1 MKKIILLMIGTL
13 MLGTI
18 SYAQDDT
25 IDSFFLKKSDS
36 SVKKAR
42 LNIAVPDAPAFKALG
57 TDPSEILRP
66 SDAKQFALIIPNF
79 LSGSKV
85 VVPSSFAAEVSP
97 GLLLSNY
104 SLNDYYNKPALRA
117 LVKTRFSIGSAADE
131 SIGRKVALG
140 IRTTLFESKEF
151 KADRAFINENIRNR
165 FLKPIHKRV
174 DSAFEAYVALHPE
187 VLENQEL
194 AKQKKA
200 EIKKSL
206 VESGVIVDLPQVID
220 SLKNVYKKKYW
231 NATRLDVAYSYVAQ
245 TKDSLVKNLVTDR
258 HIFWLAGSIRPG
270 CNWAQLLFSVNT
282 KLYSIEG
289 AHKSDWVINHRTYIG
304 ANTIKGFLEAQYKKE
319 FLDAK
324 TEEKSLLLNLGLEV
338 SVLDGVWLHLG
349 TGVQNYLDKST
360 RKTELTGNLNIFVT
374 FPENF
379 KLF

>member
-1 MKKIILLMIGTL
+1 MKKIILLAMGAL
-13 MLGTI
+13 LFGSI
-18 SYAQDDT
+18 SRAQDDKS
-25 IDSFFLKKSDS
+25 DSFFLKKSDS
-36 SVKKAR
+36 SVKKAK

-57 TDPSEILRP
+57 ADPSEILRP

-79 LSGSKV
+79 LSGSKI

-97 GLLLSNY
+97 GLLLANY

-117 LVKTRFSIGSAADE
+117 LVKTRLSIGSAADD
-131 SIGRKVALG
+131 SGRKVALG
-140 IRTTLFESKEF
+140 LRTTLFESHEF

-165 FLKPIHKRV
+165 FLKPLHQRV
-174 DSAFEAYVALHPE
+174 DSAFEAYAAQHPE

-194 AKQKKA
+194 AKKKRA
-200 EIKKSL
+200 EIKQSM

-220 SLKNVYKKKYW
+220 SLKNIYKKKYW
-231 NATRLDVAYSYVAQ
+231 NATRLDFAYAYVAQ
-245 TKDSLVKNLVTDR
+245 TRDSLVKNLVTDR

-289 AHKSDWVINHRTYIG
+289 VHKNDWVINHRTYIG